1 MRPRD
6 LVIEYWKSLNDS
18 GTETIDLNFT
28 DPCTELLIG
37 FAATNHSTA
46 PNTGSPPSKCVS
58 KIEIVDGS
66 DVLYSLSGTLA
77 QANFLYDTGKLPMRE
92 LSEWDSADQIDYFPI
107 RFGRWLYDKDLAF
120 NPRAFNNPQLKIT
133 WNLAAVN
140 SVGANGYATGS
151 AQLMVTARLMEEAPA
166 PAGFLMT
173 KDIYDFTT
181 AASGDERVELPT
193 DWPYRRIM
201 VRQYESGV
209 GINSTISDHKLSVD
223 ADRYIP
229 YNMKTANL
237 IRLMWHR
244 WGPVDLRQKIYA
256 DNGDNREVW
265 LGYVERAVATA
276 KASGIIMT
284 LNAVTNGQATLN
296 IVDHAGTAQTAAAGF
311 ISCQGT
317 AFENTVAYEFGR
329 PDEPAEWF
337 PAQNARSVRL
347 ILTQANAGGS
357 ASVVLQQHRVY

>member
-6 LVIEYWKSLNDS
+6 LVIEYWKSLDDS
-18 GTETIDLNFT
+18 GTITIDLNFP

-77 QANFLYDTGKLPMRE
+77 QANFLYDAGILPMRE

-107 RFGRWLYDKDLAF
+107 RFGRWLYDTDLAF
-120 NPRAFNNPQLKIT
+120 NPKAFNNPQLKIT
-133 WNLAAVN
+133 WDLAAVN
-140 SVGANGYATGS
+140 AVGANGFATGT
-151 AQLMVTARLMEEAPA
+151 AQLMVTARLMEDAPT
-166 PAGFLMT
+166 PSSFLMS

-201 VRQYESGV
+201 VRQYEAGV
-209 GINSTISDHKLSVD
+209 GITSTISDHKLSID

-229 YNMKTANL
+229 YNMKVANL
-237 IRLMWHR
+237 LRLMWAKY
-244 WGPVDLRQKIYA
+244 GPVDLRQKIYA
-256 DNGDNREVW
+256 DNGDTREVW
-265 LGYVERAVATA
+265 LGYVERAVAVA
-276 KASGIIMT
+276 KASGIITT

-296 IVDHAGTAQTAAAGF
+296 IVDYAGTAQTGAAGYL
-311 ISCQGT
+311 SCQGI
-317 AFENTVAYEFGR
+317 AFENTLAYDFGR
-329 PDEPAEWF
+329 KDHPEEWF
-337 PAQNARSVRL
+337 KAATARSIRL

-357 ASVVLQQHRVY
+357 VSVVLQQHRSY